1 MLIEEN
7 NCYLRIL
14 TKSGSI
20 YRCGHVATRKAKN
33 DGKYVFREEEIR
45 HVLNGVL
52 TQTQKT
58 ARTDAKQ
65 LPHYQITTSC
75 LLNTY
80 NRNEKEH
87 NNSVLYL
94 KQEARAICLV
104 FLKTVSL
111 IHF

>member
-1 MLIEEN
+1 MLMEEN

-33 DGKYVFREEEIR
+33 EGKYIFREEEIR

-65 LPHYQITTSC
+65 LPHLPNHH
-75 LLNTY
+75 LLPS
-80 NRNEKEH
+80 E
-87 NNSVLYL
+87 YL
-94 KQEARAICLV
+94 QQKCKRAQ
-104 FLKTVSL
+104 
-111 IHF
+111 